1 MTLNDFVFS
10 LIHKLLVLLNF
21 LMTNSL
27 SVFLFWLDL
36 SSVLCMKSL
45 RLLYRYHVF
54 RHSWWTQYKSQQ
66 GTRNLPTLVEL
77 IGKDSSGND
86 TFPKYSAADSSSC
99 DSFCLAI
106 VLNYNCDRVAVFIIV
121 GPKHDYTFLLFAFHH
136 TTDQT
141 FNKCDCDIISSS

>member
-27 SVFLFWLDL
+27 AVFLFWLDL
-36 SSVLCMKSL
+36 SSMLCMKSL

-77 IGKDSSGND
+77 WEKIRLEMILFRNTQQQTVHLVIVSVSQLSSTIIVTGLP
-86 TFPKYSAADSSSC
+86 FLSSLGRNTTTLSC
-99 DSFCLAI
+99 SSH
-106 VLNYNCDRVAVFIIV
+106 FIIQQI
-121 GPKHDYTFLLFAFHH
+121 KLLTSVIA
-136 TTDQT
+136 T
-141 FNKCDCDIISSS
+141 